1 MTLREGLDAD
11 IKRAILGKD
20 EIVRDTLRQAKA
32 EILLKETE
40 LGRSVNDGEVID
52 VFRRQIKSRRESIE
66 QYRAAGR
73 AESADREE
81 QEIEVLQRYLPQ
93 QLDEASTKAA
103 MEAIAKELGLTS
115 KKDMG
120 RLMKELKARH
130 PTADGKIASQIAG
143 TLLTG

>member
-81 QEIEVLQRYLPQ
+81 QEIKVLERYLPQ